1 MFENRSEEERKKIF
15 WIFVIGITLVILI
28 IWIILFAKG
37 IILKSSELAET
48 KAKNANQQNISSITN
63 EFKKAV
69 NEFNKFDIK
78 GKISDIKDE
87 LNNVNSIEN
96 QNENQSLNSNQNV
109 NQEQILPQANEQ
121 KQIEEPSNQNVQE
134 NSNSSIIPRLPVE

>member
-48 KAKNANQQNISSITN
+48 KAKNANEQNISSITN
-63 EFKKAV
+63 ELKKAV
-69 NEFNKFDIK
+69 NEFNKFDIN

-96 QNENQSLNSNQNV
+96 QNENKSLNLNENI
-109 NQEQILPQANEQ
+109 NQEQVQVQTNE
-121 KQIEEPSNQNVQE
+121 KAKIEELINQDAQE
-134 NSNSSIIPRLPVE
+134 NINNSVIPRLPVE